1 MVLIAAQPRGSEE
14 IPPMVDNG
22 VKAFE
27 GENGVNRSRGVV
39 FGSIVH
45 NRATR
50 AFILV
55 FQCYIEVWVHLLCVL
70 PPDKKYG
77 IS

>member
-50 AFILV
+50 P
-55 FQCYIEVWVHLLCVL
+55 CYTN
-70 PPDKKYG
+70 
-77 IS
+77 ISMLHIYECSSH